1 MKCSV
6 KNESGAKGEDTA
18 SKGGDSTEGRGG
30 SQREGTLTEK
40 ESAKEVSN
48 ADL

>member
-18 SKGGDSTEGRGG
+18 SKGGDSTEGGGGEPTRGDTNG
-30 SQREGTLTEK
+30 ERERERGF
-40 ESAKEVSN
+40 
-48 ADL
+48 